1 MPDPKRTALY
11 ETHKRLGA
19 RMVPFGGWDMP
30 VWYTSAREE
39 HLAVRHAAGLFD
51 VSHMG
56 VLDVRGPDACAF
68 LDRIGTNDVSRLA
81 VGRSHY
87 SYMLDE
93 HGDVVDDIM
102 VYRVE
107 PERYL
112 VVVNAANDEKD
123 QAWLRSKNSGEMM
136 CDVRDLRD
144 PASGADMRVDLA
156 LQGPA
161 SLQLLLR
168 LIENEEL
175 RIEKGQTSFLNSQFS
190 ILNSLPYTGIMRG
203 SLAGH
208 DVFIAR
214 TGYTGERIAYEIFVH
229 PDESVALW
237 HTILEAGSDLGVKP
251 AGLAARDS
259 LRIEAGLPLYG
270 HELAGP
276 LHLAPYHIG
285 FDNFVK
291 VNKAAEFIGKQAYIQ
306 KAAQA
311 TSKLVRFRM
320 NEKGVRVPRLGDPVL
335 DRRGRVIGTV
345 TSCAQDG
352 EGYLLGMAMV
362 EKSAGVGE
370 GSSIHIIAMPERM
383 PEPLKPFAPPGA
395 RALVPDAATVLSRFP
410 PRK

>member
-1 MPDPKRTALY
+1 MSDLKRTALY
-11 ETHKRLGA
+11 QAHKQLGA
-19 RMVPFGGWDMP
+19 RMAPFGGWDMP
-30 VWYTSAREE
+30 VCYTSARAE
-39 HLAVRHAAGLFD
+39 HLAVRNAAGLFD
-51 VSHMG
+51 VAHMG
-56 VLDVRGPDACAF
+56 VLDVRGPNACAF

-102 VYRVE
+102 IYRIE

-123 QAWLRSKNSGEMM
+123 QAWLRSRNSGEMACEM
-136 CDVRDLRD
+136 RDLRD
-144 PASGADMRVDLA
+144 PSSGADMRVDLA
-156 LQGPA
+156 LQGPKSLE
-161 SLQLLLR
+161 SLQR
-168 LIENEEL
+168 LIAD
-175 RIEKGQTSFLNSQFS
+175 SQRE
-190 ILNSLPYTGIMRG
+190 ILSSLPYTGIMRA

-237 HTILEAGSDLGVKP
+237 RTILEAGSHIGVKP

-259 LRIEAGLPLYG
+259 LRTEAGLPLYG

-320 NEKGVRVPRLGDPVL
+320 NEKGVRVPRLGDPIL

-345 TSCAQDG
+345 TSCAQDS
-352 EGYLLGMAMV
+352 EGYLLGMGTV
-362 EKSAGVGE
+362 EKSAGVEE
-370 GSSIHIIAMPERM
+370 GSTIHIIALPERM
-383 PEPLKPFAPPGA
+383 PEPLKPFSLPGS
-395 RALVPDAATVLSRFP
+395 RALMPDPATVLTRFP
-410 PRK
+410 PKK